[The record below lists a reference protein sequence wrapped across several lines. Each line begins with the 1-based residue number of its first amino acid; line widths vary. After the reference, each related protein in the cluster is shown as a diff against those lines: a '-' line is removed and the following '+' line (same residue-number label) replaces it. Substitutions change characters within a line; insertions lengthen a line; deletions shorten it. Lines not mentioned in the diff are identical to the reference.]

1 MQYFDAFC
9 LTGDTLVLLLIAMKR
24 DTPDRFERLI
34 GERIRFAREEA
45 HLSQKQLAERLG
57 FKDRQILSNIEAGQR
72 RVSAEELLLFIKE
85 LDRSLEFFS
94 DPFLLIG
101 EVVSWRA
108 ENYPK
113 LLADFES
120 KLLPVVGLY
129 RHLSADAQEDQQLF
143 VPQLPLT
150 KASYYEDAAEAAQR
164 LVEQWNLG
172 EIPSKTLAG
181 AAEQRLNLLA
191 MMVDAP
197 REISGAAVFLP
208 QLTTIV
214 VNRNEP
220 LGRRNYDFAHELFHL
235 LTWQSMPPAHLDL
248 ETATT
253 KAGGK
258 RIEQLADTF
267 AAALLMPEP
276 SIEPLWASR
285 KEVDIHDWL
294 NRTACVLGVTA
305 IALYWRL
312 RNLKYLAP
320 ADSIDIQEERL
331 VWNGG
336 GPEDEVKKPRLYSRK
351 FVQRLHAGLDNGHVA
366 VRRVTQVLN
375 CTIEDLEQLFRE
387 YGLKPP
393 FDL

>member
-1 MQYFDAFC
+1 
-9 LTGDTLVLLLIAMKR
+9 MKR
-24 DTPDRFERLI
+24 ETPDRFQRLI

-45 HLSQKQLAERLG
+45 HLSQKQLADRLG

-85 LDRSLEFFS
+85 LGRSLEFFS

-120 KLLPVVGLY
+120 KLLPVIGLY
-129 RHLSADAQEDQQLF
+129 RHLSADAQEDPQLF

-150 KASYYEDAAEAAQR
+150 KASYYEDAADAAQR

-172 EIPSKTLAG
+172 KIPSKALAA
-181 AAEQRLNLLA
+181 AAEQRLNLLV

-276 SIEPLWASR
+276 SHRAAVGFAKRGGHTRLAEPDGLRLGRYRDCALLALAEPEIPDAGR
-285 KEVDIHDWL
+285 L
-294 NRTACVLGVTA
+294 NRHSGGTSSMERRWSGGRGEEAKALFAEVCAAPTRWLGQWTRGRTAGHASV
-305 IALYWRL
+305 
-312 RNLKYLAP
+312 
-320 ADSIDIQEERL
+320 E
-331 VWNGG
+331 
-336 GPEDEVKKPRLYSRK
+336 
-351 FVQRLHAGLDNGHVA
+351 LHH
-366 VRRVTQVLN
+366 
-375 CTIEDLEQLFRE
+375 
-387 YGLKPP
+387 
-393 FDL
+393 